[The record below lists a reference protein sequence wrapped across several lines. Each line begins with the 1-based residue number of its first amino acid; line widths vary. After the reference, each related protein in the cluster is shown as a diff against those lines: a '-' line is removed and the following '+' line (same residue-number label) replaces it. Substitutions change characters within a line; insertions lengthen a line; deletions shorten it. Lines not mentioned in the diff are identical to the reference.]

1 MLRPYVFM
9 PASLGPSVPAPLR
22 VCVQI
27 RPTVTDLERSLRLF
41 DGLAMVV
48 GIMVGSGIFRTPGLV
63 AAQLGRAWLTFVAW
77 VLGGGLAFLGA
88 LCFAE
93 LATRHPKAGGK
104 YVYVREAFGSRAG
117 FVVGWVEA
125 LGMYTAAIAAIGVA
139 AAEFLVRL
147 TGSGTAAIPWLGAAL
162 VALFTGVNLIGVA
175 SGRWVQNLVTAAKL
189 LALGGVVVVAF
200 ARGTGAGW
208 HGALPE
214 APVGWGV
221 WVAVALAAHPVI
233 WTYYGYPDLAKIAGE
248 VVDPSRTLPR
258 VLLGGLA
265 ATAALYLALN
275 AAFLQVLPLERIAVS
290 NLVAADVMDTLVG
303 ARGGALVAG
312 LALLVVLAS
321 LNGNVFVTPRVLFG
335 LARDGLA
342 PGALARVNAGGTPW
356 VAMLAI
362 GVFAIAL
369 AATGTFELL
378 LGLAI
383 VQVLVID
390 SWAVIGLFRLRRRDG
405 PAPFSVPG
413 YPWLPLLFVAVYAAL
428 FAGTVRAQPTLVAGA
443 LAMLGVAYTLSWIV
457 KTDRAAPVAE

>member
-1 MLRPYVFM
+1 MLRPYVFPCRFSRRM
-9 PASLGPSVPAPLR
+9 
-22 VCVQI
+22 
-27 RPTVTDLERSLRLF
+27 TDLKRSLRLT

-48 GIMVGSGIFRTPGLV
+48 GMTVGAGIFRTPGIV
-63 AAQLGRAWLTFVAW
+63 AARLGRPGLTFVVW
-77 VLGGGLAFLGA
+77 VLGAALAFLGA

-93 LATRHPKAGGK
+93 LTTRQPPAAGK
-104 YVYVREAFGSRAG
+104 YAFVREAFGPRAG

-125 LGMYTAAIAAIGVA
+125 LGTNGVAIAAIGVA
-139 AAEFLVRL
+139 GGEFLVRL
-147 TGSGTAAIPWLGAAL
+147 AGWPPALIAPLGAGL
-162 VALFTGVNLIGVA
+162 VALFTGINLVGVA
-175 SGRWVQNLVTAAKL
+175 SGRWVQNVVT
-189 LALGGVVVVAF
+189 AF

-208 HGALPE
+208 HGALPT
-214 APVGWGV
+214 APVGWRV
-221 WVAVALAAHPVI
+221 WIAVALAAQPVI

-265 ATAALYLALN
+265 ATAVLYLALN
-275 AAFLQVLPLERIAVS
+275 AAFLQVLPLERIAAS
-290 NLVAADVMDTLVG
+290 NLVAADVMDSLVG
-303 ARGGALVAG
+303 ARGAALVAG

-342 PGALARVNAGGTPW
+342 PAALARVNAGGTPW

-383 VQVLVID
+383 VQVLLID
-390 SWAVIGLFRLRRRDG
+390 SWAVIALFRLRARDG

-413 YPWLPLLFVAVYAAL
+413 YPWVPLLFVAVYTAL
-428 FAGTVRAQPTLVAGA
+428 LVGTARAQPKLVAGA
-443 LAMLGVAYTLSWIV
+443 LAVLAVAYGLSWTV
-457 KTDRAAPVAE
+457 RTDRGVPVLEGSVG

>member
-1 MLRPYVFM
+1 MLRPYVFPCRFSRRM
-9 PASLGPSVPAPLR
+9 
-22 VCVQI
+22 
-27 RPTVTDLERSLRLF
+27 TDLKRSLRLT

-48 GIMVGSGIFRTPGLV
+48 GMTVGAGIFRTPGIV
-63 AAQLGRAWLTFVAW
+63 AARLGRPGLTFVVW
-77 VLGGGLAFLGA
+77 VLGAGLAFLGA

-93 LATRHPKAGGK
+93 LTTRQPRAAGK
-104 YVYVREAFGSRAG
+104 YAFVR
-117 FVVGWVEA
+117 VLGWPPA
-125 LGMYTAAIAAIGVA
+125 RIA
-139 AAEFLVRL
+139 
-147 TGSGTAAIPWLGAAL
+147 PLGAGL
-162 VALFTGVNLIGVA
+162 VALFTGINLVGVA
-175 SGRWVQNLVTAAKL
+175 SGRWVQNVVTAAKL
-189 LALGGVVVVAF
+189 LALGGVVVIAF
-200 ARGTGAGW
+200 
-208 HGALPE
+208 
-214 APVGWGV
+214 
-221 WVAVALAAHPVI
+221 AAHPVI

-258 VLLGGLA
+258 ILLGGLA
-265 ATAALYLALN
+265 ATAVLYLALN
-275 AAFLQVLPLERIAVS
+275 AAFLQVLPLERIAAS
-290 NLVAADVMDTLVG
+290 NLVAADVIDTLVG

-390 SWAVIGLFRLRRRDG
+390 SWAVIGLFRLRGRDG

-428 FAGTVRAQPTLVAGA
+428 FAGTVRAQPRLVAGA
-443 LAMLGVAYTLSWIV
+443 LAMLGVAYALSWIV